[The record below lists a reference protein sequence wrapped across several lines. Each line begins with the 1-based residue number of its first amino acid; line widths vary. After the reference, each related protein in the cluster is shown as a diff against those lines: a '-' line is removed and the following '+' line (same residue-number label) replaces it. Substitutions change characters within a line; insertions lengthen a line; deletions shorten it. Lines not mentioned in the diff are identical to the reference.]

1 MKVLNMMTLRMAA
14 MVVVVVLLVCGK
26 VLTMMQ
32 VMRKNLETLVYAE
45 FLSFLEMSHKRVLV
59 YSDRV
64 NLPGIQN

>member
-1 MKVLNMMTLRMAA
+1 MKVLNMMTLRMVV
-14 MVVVVVLLVCGK
+14 MVVVVLLVCGK

-32 VMRKNLETLVYAE
+32 VMRKNLETSVYAE
-45 FLSFLEMSHKRVLV
+45 FLSFLEMSHTRVLV

>member
-14 MVVVVVLLVCGK
+14 MMVVVVLLVCGK

-32 VMRKNLETLVYAE
+32 VMRKNLETSVYAE
-45 FLSFLEMSHKRVLV
+45 FLSFLEMSHTRVLV
-59 YSDRV
+59 YSDPV